1 MEEERNE
8 LLEQETN
15 KEVAEKTEDNQTP
28 TVNVDDGFG
37 AGLLVGGGV
46 VLLAGVAVKA
56 VKKLRNKHKTEETDS
71 GKVVKMH
78 WYDKLKKHA
87 KPEETN
93 EPIDVDASEVKESE
107 DKEE

>member
-8 LLEQETN
+8 LLENETN
-15 KEVAEKTEDNQTP
+15 QEVAEDNQTP
-28 TVNVDDGFG
+28 TVEVDDNFG
-37 AGLLVGGGV
+37 AGLLIGGGV

-56 VKKLRNKHKTEETDS
+56 VKKLRNKHRTEETDS

-87 KPEETN
+87 KPEEVN
-93 EPIDVDASEVKESE
+93 EPIDVDASEVEESE
-107 DKEE
+107 DEEE

>member
-1 MEEERNE
+1 MEERNE

-15 KEVAEKTEDNQTP
+15 QEVAEKTEEDQTP
-28 TVNVDDGFG
+28 VVVEDNFG
-37 AGLLVGGGV
+37 AGLLIGGSV

-56 VKKLRNKHKTEETDS
+56 VKKLRNKHRTEETDS

-87 KPEETN
+87 NPEETDK
-93 EPIDVDASEVKESE
+93 PIDVDSSTSE
-107 DKEE
+107 DEEE

>member
-15 KEVAEKTEDNQTP
+15 QEVAEKTEENQTP
-28 TVNVDDGFG
+28 TVEDNFG
-37 AGLLVGGGV
+37 AGLLIGGGV
-46 VLLAGVAVKA
+46 VLLAGVAVNV
-56 VKKLRNKHKTEETDS
+56 VKKLRNKHRTEETDS

-87 KPEETN
+87 NPEETDK
-93 EPIDVDASEVKESE
+93 PIDVDASEVEESE
-107 DKEE
+107 DEEE

>member
-8 LLEQETN
+8 LLEFEQETN

-28 TVNVDDGFG
+28 TVDDGFG

-71 GKVVKMH
+71 GKVVKTH

-93 EPIDVDASEVKESE
+93 EPIDVDASEVE
-107 DKEE
+107 

>member
-28 TVNVDDGFG
+28 TVEVEDNFG
-37 AGLLVGGGV
+37 AGLLIGGGV
-46 VLLAGVAVKA
+46 VLLAGVAVKV
-56 VKKLRNKHKTEETDS
+56 VKKLRNKHRAEETDS
-71 GKVVKMH
+71 NKVVKMH

-93 EPIDVDASEVKESE
+93 EPIDVDASDMNESE
-107 DKEE
+107 DEE

>member
-1 MEEERNE
+1 MEERNE

-15 KEVAEKTEDNQTP
+15 QEVAEKTEEDQTP
-28 TVNVDDGFG
+28 VVVEDNFG
-37 AGLLVGGGV
+37 AGLLIGGSV

-56 VKKLRNKHKTEETDS
+56 VKKLRNKHRTEETDS

-87 KPEETN
+87 NPEEVN
-93 EPIDVDASEVKESE
+93 EPIDVDASEVEESE
-107 DKEE
+107 DEEE